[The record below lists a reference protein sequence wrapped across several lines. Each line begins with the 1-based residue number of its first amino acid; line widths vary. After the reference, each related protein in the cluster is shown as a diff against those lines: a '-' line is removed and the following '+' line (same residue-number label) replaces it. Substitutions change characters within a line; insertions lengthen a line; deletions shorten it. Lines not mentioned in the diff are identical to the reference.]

1 MERNEMIDI
10 LKGMCERCLVKGMF
24 STLNEV
30 KTLCEVFNRFS
41 NNIYTNDE
49 EYSND
54 ILYLYNLAVKLHVSG
69 NTSLEES
76 YSIYSA
82 ILAADKIDFVETND
96 LLSPM
101 TIDEQP
107 IESENIVEVKPVKNK
122 RGKKK
127 EDVGVVD
134 ISDITPIS

>member
-101 TIDEQP
+101 TIDEHP
-107 IESENIVEVKPVKNK
+107 IESENIVEAKPVKNK

>member
-82 ILAADKIDFVETND
+82 ILAADKIDFVETNES
-96 LLSPM
+96 LLPM
-101 TIDEQP
+101 SLDEHP

-134 ISDITPIS
+134 ISDNTPKS